1 MNWGLKI
8 TILYLAFVAMI
19 LTLVFKASGE
29 KVELVTKDY
38 YAQELVH
45 QKKMDAIRSGNEW
58 KAQIAIAVAD
68 GSLSVAFPE
77 QLQLDNGKINIYRP
91 SDSALDKEF
100 ALISENQFF
109 ETSTNGWPMGYYLV
123 RLTWQSEGK
132 ESIIEET
139 IFIP

>member
-8 TILYLAFVAMI
+8 TFLYLAFVAMI

-45 QKKMDAIRSGNEW
+45 QKKMDAIRSGNQW
-58 KAQIAIAVAD
+58 KAQVAIAVTN
-68 GSLSVAFPE
+68 GSLSIILPD
-77 QLQLDNGKINIYRP
+77 QLHVEKGMINIYRP

-100 ALISENQFF
+100 ALNADSDGF

-123 RLTWQSEGK
+123 RLTWESEGK

>member
-8 TILYLAFVAMI
+8 TFLYLAFVAMI

-45 QKKMDAIRSGNEW
+45 QKKMDAIRSGNQW
-58 KAQIAIAVAD
+58 KAQVAIAVTN
-68 GSLSVAFPE
+68 GVLSIAFPD
-77 QLQLDNGKINIYRP
+77 QLHVEKGMINIYRP

-100 ALISENQFF
+100 ALDTDHASF

-123 RLTWQSEGK
+123 RLTWESEGK

>member
-45 QKKMDAIRSGNEW
+45 QKKMDAIRSGNQW
-58 KAQIAIAVAD
+58 KAQVAIAVTN
-68 GSLSVAFPE
+68 GSLSIILPD
-77 QLQLDNGKINIYRP
+77 QLHVEKGMINIYRP

-100 ALISENQFF
+100 ALNADSDGF

-123 RLTWQSEGK
+123 RLTWESEGK

>member
-19 LTLVFKASGE
+19 LTLGFKASGE

-58 KAQIAIAVAD
+58 KAHVAIAIAD
-68 GSLSVAFPE
+68 NTLSIAFPK
-77 QLQLDNGKINIYRP
+77 QLHVEKGMIIIYRP

-100 ALISENQFF
+100 VLTPENAGFQ
-109 ETSTNGWPMGYYLV
+109 TSTNGWPMGYYLV
-123 RLTWQSEGK
+123 RITWQSEGK